1 MLNEGEA
8 VIPTDKNL
16 KEPGLAKAWINGNL
30 DKYVIDKWV
39 SPALVAQEQSH
50 KKDFANDIAASMM
63 LQSGANFDD
72 YRLYRL
78 GIDQLSLQKETN
90 MILGKLT
97 KNQNPWAV

>member
-1 MLNEGEA
+1 
-8 VIPTDKNL
+8 
-16 KEPGLAKAWINGNL
+16 
-30 DKYVIDKWV
+30 
-39 SPALVAQEQSH
+39 LVAQEQAQ
-50 KKDFANDIAASMM
+50 KREFADNIASSLM